1 MVEINL
7 NEYLKT
13 KQKKS
18 DTVII
23 FSKKE
28 PIINNFGLKIN
39 TKNGEHSIY
48 SPLNL

>member
-28 PIINNFGLKIN
+28 PIINNFGLIQKMA
-39 TKNGEHSIY
+39 SILY
-48 SPLNL
+48 THL

>member
-7 NEYLKT
+7 SEYLKN

-18 DTVII
+18 DTVLL

-28 PIINNFGLKIN
+28 PIINKFNLKI
-39 TKNGEHSIY
+39 I
-48 SPLNL
+48 